1 MSIPSTVDVCPNS
14 TRLAIRVSTKVV
26 SQFILYAVLASLA
39 FLFTGCAWPDFTH
52 HAAAPVT
59 QPRNFYRSARYIP
72 VQIRRLAVLPVT
84 VESADWQAEEG
95 RKELEPVLFA
105 ELGKLNAFELV
116 AVTPTQLREWTGKAG
131 WNAQEKLPSDFFEHL
146 QNVLSCDAVL
156 FSHLRPYRAYKPL
169 VLGWNL
175 KIVETKDKSILWAA
189 DEVFDA
195 SEAVVARAAEG
206 YCREHVENV
215 KPLADSSSILNSP
228 RRFSQYTLSALLATL
243 PER

>member
-1 MSIPSTVDVCPNS
+1 METLSPTLSNPRVARPSKPWALLRNP
-14 TRLAIRVSTKVV
+14 
-26 SQFILYAVLASLA
+26 FGILSLA
-39 FLFTGCAWPDFTH
+39 FLFTGCAWPNFTH

-84 VESADWQAEEG
+84 VEAADWQAEEG
-95 RKELEPVLFA
+95 RTELEPVLFA
-105 ELGKLNAFELV
+105 ELGKVNAFELV
-116 AVTPTQLREWTGKAG
+116 PVTPNQLREWTGKAR
-131 WNAQEKLPSDFFEHL
+131 WNAQEKLPADFFEHL
-146 QNVLSCDAVL
+146 QNALSCDAVL

-175 KIVETKDKSILWAA
+175 KIVETKDKSVLWAA

-195 SEAVVARAAEG
+195 SEAVIARAAES

-215 KPLADSSSILNSP
+215 KPLADSSNILNSP

>member
-1 MSIPSTVDVCPNS
+1 MITKAEIRASLR
-14 TRLAIRVSTKVV
+14 RLL
-26 SQFILYAVLASLA
+26 QFLNPLASALLVSLA
-39 FLFTGCAWPDFTH
+39 FLLTGCTSPKSTH
-52 HAAAPVT
+52 HAGTSVT
-59 QPRNFYRSARYIP
+59 QPRNSYRSSRYIP

-84 VESADWQAEEG
+84 VESGDWQAEEG
-95 RKELEPVLFA
+95 RTELEPVLFS
-105 ELGKLNAFELV
+105 ELGKVNAFELI
-116 AVTPTQLREWTGKAG
+116 AVTPNQLREWTGKAR
-131 WNAQEKLPSDFFEHL
+131 WNAQEKLPSDFFEHV
-146 QNVLSCDAVL
+146 QNALSCDAVL

-175 KIVETKDKSILWAA
+175 RIVETKDKSVLWAA

-195 SEAVVARAAEG
+195 SEAVVARAAES